1 MTTIV
6 TYFGDL
12 ALVWLAFAIA
22 IASPGPSNLAVIS
35 TSMSEGRGN
44 GFAMALG
51 VSSGSLTWGILTAL
65 GVSALIAANPR
76 ALAAIKIAGA
86 LYLLFLAVRSV
97 RAALDEGDPLM
108 QTQAGGTPLVRS
120 YLRGLLIHLT
130 NPKALLTWMAILAIG
145 IKADMPAAVVAAM
158 VAGCFTVSVVINT
171 GYALLFST
179 DAMVRGYRRARRPA
193 QAVLAVFFAAAAVK
207 LATMA

>member
-1 MTTIV
+1 MTMIAS
-6 TYFGDL
+6 YIGDL
-12 ALVWLAFAIA
+12 TLVWLAFAIA

-44 GFAMALG
+44 GCAMALG
-51 VSSGSLTWGILTAL
+51 VSSGSLTWGVLTAL

-76 ALAAIKIAGA
+76 ALTAIKIAGA

-97 RAALDEGDPLM
+97 RAALDENDPLL
-108 QTQAGGTPLVRS
+108 QSQAAGTPLIKS
-120 YLRGLLIHLT
+120 YLRGVLIHLT

-158 VAGCFTVSVVINT
+158 VAGCFTVSVLVNSS
-171 GYALLFST
+171 YALLFST

-193 QAVLAVFFAAAAVK
+193 QAALAIFFVAAAVK